1 MIARELL
8 RIAKLLVGIS
18 CPSGF
23 KISPSGDTCY
33 NTTTKQTRK
42 PLEMRKRRFED
53 DTKPKKRKMEFGD
66 GEKKR
71 TPIPFKDKG
80 EKKPDQRITLRQP
93 KKDVKKQEEELSK
106 GDRLRNEAQKTTQKL
121 VDNSKGLADLKRK
134 VDEHNEKV
142 EQKHPDSSEHDI
154 VQIKTDYAN
163 KALEQRRTDVI
174 TKMRDIFKEQEK
186 EFSKAAMILLQ
197 AASSLFATNRKVAC
211 VIGDEILDILQE
223 CGNT

>member
-1 MIARELL
+1 MIARELI

-33 NTTTKQTRK
+33 NETTKQTRR
-42 PLEMRKRRFED
+42 PGDMRKKRFED
-53 DTKPKKRKMEFGD
+53 NKPSNKRKMKFDE

-80 EKKPDQRITLRQP
+80 EKKPDQQITLRQP
-93 KKDVKKQEEELSK
+93 KKDVKKKEEELSK
-106 GDRLRNEAQKTTQKL
+106 GDQLRNEAQKTTQKL
-121 VDNSKGLADLKRK
+121 VDNSKGLADLKKK

-163 KALEQRRTDVI
+163 KALEKRRTDVI
-174 TKMRDIFKEQEK
+174 TKMRDIFKEQEL

-197 AASSLFATNRKVAC
+197 AATSLFATNRKVAC
-211 VIGDEILDILQE
+211 CVGDEILAILQE
-223 CGNT
+223 CGDI